1 MTLGVRGERGDD
13 EHAQTL
19 RGVQGDE
26 EVQRSAEK
34 TLPHEREATRRAG
47 GEQDNEVRRRH
58 VRRKCTLAM
67 RGAVV
72 SRVQRAAEVTL
83 AMSLRRRG
91 CVTWS
96 ACGGSQHL
104 R

>member
-1 MTLGVRGERGDD
+1 MALGVREERGDD

-47 GEQDNEVRRRH
+47 AEQNNEVRRRH
-58 VRRKCTLAM
+58 VRRKCTLGM
-67 RGAVV
+67 
-72 SRVQRAAEVTL
+72 T
-83 AMSLRRRG
+83 LRRRG
-91 CVTWS
+91 DCVTS
-96 ACGGSQHL
+96 PPCGGSAHL